1 MLKHSIALIAL
12 SIIVVLTMPYAQ
24 PGLQFI
30 VSAQTWVSETLT
42 AVFSGGEVGNLIRNV
57 IALLVIPVVIGLIPA
72 FIYWLVKRSW
82 FPYFM
87 EVVWF
92 FWLVQT
98 AALVI
103 QYKGTVAAAI

>member
-1 MLKHSIALIAL
+1 MIKHSIAIIAL
-12 SIIVVLTMPYAQ
+12 SILVVLTMPYAQ
-24 PGLQFI
+24 PALQYI
-30 VSAQTWVSETLT
+30 VTAQNWVSETLT

-57 IALLVIPVVIGLIPA
+57 IALLVIPVAIGLIPA

-92 FWLVQT
+92 IWLVQT

-103 QYKGTVAAAI
+103 QYKAAALAV